1 MLNRVKGALFGTAA
15 QMSEDDLAKYDRL
28 FFEGEEVLAGFK
40 IVRDS
45 FLFTNRRLIIED
57 VQGVTGKKREY
68 LSIPYSKISGFSV
81 ESSGH
86 FDMDAELKIWVS
98 GLTEPVS
105 KKFDKNTDIY
115 QIQAIIAANS

>member
-15 QMSEDDLAKYDRL
+15 QMSEDDLAQYDRL

-40 IVRDS
+40 VVRDS
-45 FLFTNRRLIIED
+45 FVFTNRRLIIED
-57 VQGVTGKKREY
+57 VQGVTGRKREY

-81 ESSGH
+81 ESAGH

-98 GLTEPVS
+98 GLPVPVS

>member
-15 QMSEDDLAKYDRL
+15 QMSEDDLARYDRL

-40 IVRDS
+40 VVRDS
-45 FLFTNRRLIIED
+45 FVFTNRRLIIED
-57 VQGVTGKKREY
+57 VQGVTGRKREY

-81 ESSGH
+81 ESAGH

-98 GLTEPVS
+98 GLPVPVS

>member
-15 QMSEDDLAKYDRL
+15 QMSEEDLAKYDRL

-40 IVRDS
+40 VIRDS
-45 FLFTNRRLIIED
+45 FVFTNRRLIIED
-57 VQGVTGKKREY
+57 VQGVTGRKREY

-81 ESSGH
+81 ESAGH

-98 GLTEPVS
+98 GLPVPVS